1 MGVGVRADLVALG
14 CGPFYQ
20 VDAFALDAAAH
31 GEERGFRAV
40 VPQHVEHLGGGAM
53 PGAVVERERDHLL
66 VPDVG
71 RHVAARDVLGF
82 ACRDFCDDA
91 GNLAR
96 FDLAQPVGAL
106 PFEQMD
112 GPAAFR
118 GDRIGDGLFHDV

>member
-14 CGPFYQ
+14 CGPLHE
-20 VDAFALDAAAH
+20 VDAFAFDAAAH

-40 VPQHVEHLGGGAM
+40 VPQHVEHLDGGVM
-53 PGAVVERERDHLL
+53 PGAVVERERDHFL
-66 VPDVG
+66 VTDVG

-82 ACRDFCDDA
+82 TDRGFCDDA
-91 GNLAR
+91 GNPAR
-96 FDLAQPVGAL
+96 LDLAQPVGAL